1 MEKDIITF
9 IATQGAFATLFTWLL
24 IDTRKDSKLRE
35 MKYIETIDKL
45 SDKFNIVQR
54 IEEKVDKLTKELKDD
69 KK

>member
-54 IEEKVDKLTKELKDD
+54 IEEKVDELTKELK
-69 KK
+69 K

>member
-35 MKYIETIDKL
+35 IKYIDTIDKL
-45 SDKFNIVQR
+45 SEKFGVVTR
-54 IEEKVDKLTKELKDD
+54 IEKKVDKLVSELEDLK
-69 KK
+69 

>member
-54 IEEKVDKLTKELKDD
+54 IEEKVDELTKELKEDR
-69 KK
+69 K

>member
-24 IDTRKDSKLRE
+24 IDTRKDSKVRE

-45 SDKFNIVQR
+45 SEKFSIVTR
-54 IEEKVDKLTKELKDD
+54 IEKKIDKLVNELEDLK
-69 KK
+69 